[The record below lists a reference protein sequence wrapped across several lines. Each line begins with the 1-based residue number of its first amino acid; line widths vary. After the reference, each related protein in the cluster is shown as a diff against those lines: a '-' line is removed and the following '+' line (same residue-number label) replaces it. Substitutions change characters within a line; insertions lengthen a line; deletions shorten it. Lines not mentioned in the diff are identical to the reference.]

1 MAKAHRNQTTADG
14 KPPSGPDNLAEDWI
28 VRAFSALAQETRLA
42 ILRLLLRHAPGELSA
57 GQVAR
62 AIQIPPSTLS
72 FHLSRLERAELVQ
85 SCRRHRNIYYQV
97 NLLTTR
103 NLAGFLLEECCRETK
118 SKAQLAAFLAG
129 VYREQAW
136 KENTPAATDLN

>member
-1 MAKAHRNQTTADG
+1 MAKAQKNETTADS
-14 KPPSGPDNLAEDWI
+14 PPSSGSDNLAEDWV

-57 GQVAR
+57 GDVAQ
-62 AIQIPPSTLS
+62 AVQIPPSTLS

-97 NLLTTR
+97 NLIATR
-103 NLAGFLLEECCRETK
+103 DLAGFLLEECCRETK
-118 SKAQLAAFLAG
+118 SKAQLAAFLSG
-129 VYREQAW
+129 VDQEQVW
-136 KENTPAATDLN
+136 KKCASTNTDLN